1 MLHFND
7 LKYYTVPQ
15 LPPNWEAPVWL
26 KIKLG
31 IFAGRLYFDY
41 CEYKE
46 LLVFL
51 GLEEA
56 TALIEQDTEDIT
68 SNSDNSGTETAKKI
82 HGKMK
87 PKTTAFTRKPLAFLQ
102 EWLALRRKGQ
112 DFSQTPMGF
121 VCQGKPLFESHPFF
135 TKVGSNST
143 NDLKPVQ
150 PRAMRF
156 SKEDEEQE
164 DGDSDSDQEDYG
176 GDRAYGGMEVDGSGR
191 VD

>member
-1 MLHFND
+1 M
-7 LKYYTVPQ
+7 
-15 LPPNWEAPVWL
+15 WL

-31 IFAGRLYFDY
+31 IFAGRLYFEY
-41 CEYKE
+41 CEYHE
-46 LLVFL
+46 LLAFL

-56 TALIEQDTEDIT
+56 TELIEQDAEDIT
-68 SNSDNSGTETAKKI
+68 GRSDSSDADRSQEVHGEKKLKI
-82 HGKMK
+82 A
-87 PKTTAFTRKPLAFLQ
+87 AFTRKPLAFLQ

-135 TKVGSNST
+135 NKVGSDSIK
-143 NDLKPVQ
+143 DVKPVH
-150 PRAMRF
+150 PRTIRF

-176 GDRAYGGMEVDGSGR
+176 GDRAYGGREGDGISG
-191 VD
+191 DD